1 VFSEVHIG
9 KSVSDAFPIQN
20 DVKRGDALLSLLV
33 RFDLEYAIRNVQENE
48 EGLEINGTHQL
59 LVYADSVN
67 CMLEGKVTTI
77 SKTQQL
83 S

>member
-1 VFSEVHIG
+1 V
-9 KSVSDAFPIQN
+9 
-20 DVKRGDALLSLLV
+20 
-33 RFDLEYAIRNVQENE
+33 
-48 EGLEINGTHQL
+48 EINGTHQL